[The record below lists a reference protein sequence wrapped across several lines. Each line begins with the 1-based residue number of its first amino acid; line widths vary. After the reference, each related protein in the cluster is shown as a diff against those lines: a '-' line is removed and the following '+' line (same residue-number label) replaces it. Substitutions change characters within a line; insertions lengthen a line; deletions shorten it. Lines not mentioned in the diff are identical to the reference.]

1 MPNIF
6 RVFDED
12 LRPADVMCRGRKV
25 PSQPVSVTPG
35 KVYMGSDIGEIDYQ
49 GNRPRPGDI
58 VMVIG
63 DKARK
68 VAETGAA
75 VPSMRMPTFGKD
87 CRCKCQTVQG
97 QVFWANPLSNVPMIV
112 ILDDDGTFR
121 QVISGSQL
129 FKIAGI
135 AVDPETPFNMYVLD
149 DRTLLENQI
158 SDATP
163 DTQTP
168 GKSTYCL
175 HTYTLAGGA
184 YSWSSVVEMDDP
196 GLPPEPFF
204 FDERVWVTDD
214 NADGQLE
221 DPPAAWPANC
231 MNVIGGLLYIT
242 MSMLPARYLTW
253 NGTSFTTHNLTE
265 AGSDLS
271 RGLRGQVVKGLEKP
285 GKAALFYV
293 LSWVGHDRF
302 SEDGS
307 GYEIVQ
313 FTEDDLITKRLS
325 VTSLGS
331 PTQLMIV
338 CNRIVVLNTNYMGR
352 TSFDTGSNNG
362 DVIPAG
368 SPP

>member
-6 RVFDED
+6 RIFDED

-25 PSQPVSVTPG
+25 PSQPASVTPG

-49 GNRPRPGDI
+49 GDRPRPGDLVMI
-58 VMVIG
+58 VG

-68 VAETGAA
+68 FAETGAA
-75 VPSMRMPTFGKD
+75 VPSMRAPTFGKD
-87 CRCKCQTVQG
+87 CRCKCLTVDG
-97 QVFWANPLSNVPMIV
+97 QVFWANPLSNTPMILV
-112 ILDDDGTFR
+112 LDDDGTLR
-121 QVISGSQL
+121 QVVKGSQL

-135 AVDPETPFNMYVLD
+135 AVDAESPFNMYVLD

-158 SDATP
+158 TDATP
-163 DTQTP
+163 DTQTA

-175 HTYTLAGGA
+175 HTYTFAGGA
-184 YSWSSVVEMDDP
+184 YSWSSVIEMADP
-196 GLPPEPFF
+196 GLPASPFF
-204 FDERVWVTDD
+204 FDERVWVTD
-214 NADGQLE
+214 NNTNGQLE

-231 MNVIGGLLYIT
+231 MTVINGLLYIT
-242 MSMLPARYLTW
+242 KSIRPARYMTF
-253 NGTSFTTHNLTE
+253 NGASFTTHNLTE
-265 AGSDLS
+265 GGSNLNL
-271 RGLRGQVVKGLEKP
+271 GLRGQIVKGLDKP

-293 LSWVGHDRF
+293 LAWHGADRF

-313 FTEDDLITKRLS
+313 FTADDVVTKRLS
-325 VTSLGS
+325 VTSLAS

-338 CNRIVVLNTNYMGR
+338 CNRLVVLNTDYMGR

-362 DVIPAG
+362 DSIPQG